1 MEILS
6 KLIPFLLRL
15 FIPQAALGV
24 ADIFGAYRTYYL
36 PLPQNTNF
44 EELKQFVLSK
54 LVSTPKWRLLSLDF
68 FKGREV
74 YIPAGEHKLNSQDSF
89 VAFYV
94 ERDGAM
100 DTNFARIVKI
110 VCQCSN
116 NMANIIINSH
126 FESAQPIERGKLTLV
141 NDTVMGYIKEY
152 FASKNINITEN
163 IAKLEIYK
171 DVATRTDKA
180 INPYFAGVVIFVILF
195 VIALLLFNL
204 ERLTAAFLM

>member
-1 MEILS
+1 
-6 KLIPFLLRL
+6 
-15 FIPQAALGV
+15 V
-24 ADIFGAYRTYYL
+24 
-36 PLPQNTNF
+36 
-44 EELKQFVLSK
+44 
-54 LVSTPKWRLLSLDF
+54 DF

-74 YIPAGEHKLNSQDSF
+74 YIPAGEHKISSQDYF
-89 VAFYV
+89 VAFHV

-100 DTNFARIVKI
+100 DTNFALIVKI

-141 NDTVMGYIKEY
+141 NDTVIGYIKEY
-152 FASKNINITEN
+152 FASKNINIAEN

-180 INPYFAGVVIFVILF
+180 INPYFVGVVIFVILF
-195 VIALLLFNL
+195 VIALLLVNL
-204 ERLTAAFLM
+204 ERLTAALLM